1 MIKASQVT
9 LWRTITSRIQS
20 RLSEQQ
26 TTATTKPVSRL
37 YTIVVRLQLM
47 IHTRRVGKYKFSFS
61 FTLMYQIEFELRSH
75 THTPIDWGLDIWA
88 HCVTVYTRREL
99 LDKYG
104 QPCCFWSGLHK
115 SKDILY
121 LSYNIYVSHYVNRRY
136 RREIAAVAV
145 DFDIKSGWKNSGGK

>member
-1 MIKASQVT
+1 MSFDFLESVYKTTDHFLFPGHPNIFFLISITKHHACSRLMIKASQVT

-88 HCVTVYTRREL
+88 HCVTVYTRAGSCWINMNNL
-99 LDKYG
+99 VVFLWVG
-104 QPCCFWSGLHK
+104 G
-115 SKDILY
+115 
-121 LSYNIYVSHYVNRRY
+121 
-136 RREIAAVAV
+136 AA
-145 DFDIKSGWKNSGGK
+145 